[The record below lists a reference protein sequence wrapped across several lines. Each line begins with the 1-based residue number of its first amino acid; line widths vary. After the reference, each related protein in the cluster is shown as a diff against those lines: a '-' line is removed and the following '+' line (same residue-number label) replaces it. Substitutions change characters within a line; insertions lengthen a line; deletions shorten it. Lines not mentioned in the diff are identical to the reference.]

1 MRDGLLGSSSSRCRA
16 HLTPGAPPSS
26 RRGRNA
32 VPFCSPCQDALRPHL
47 PATPHLSADGSCQNP
62 AARARPACSL
72 LTFGERPYP
81 TRHPHFLLA
90 FPAASFPSSRWHGAP
105 HRIHAFSRFV
115 VCLPTQRSAA
125 GGRLCLGFRAESP
138 NRPLPPAPVQE
149 GPGVVPAAGG
159 GPVTLLGPGAGPVR
173 RPVGAQHLLEE
184 CVNGHRRPGPH
195 LVGLGTLAWGD
206 PHTSLG
212 VLPHSG
218 ARRPETGW
226 GFRPGQGSRWPKQ
239 WPVRRG
245 LWVWP
250 LTPLWG
256 QVAVQP
262 RAGPEHRGR
271 VACLVPR
278 SPERPVWASVS
289 PTGGRP
295 GPREVLREAA
305 PGQPPRPSQ
314 AHLQVGGDPRGAPG
328 SGLGGGG
335 PGRSGL
341 GVGLAQP
348 DAGV

>member
-1 MRDGLLGSSSSRCRA
+1 MGRPIEFMHLAGLWSVSPRRGRLPVGDCAWALGLRVP
-16 HLTPGAPPSS
+16 TAPPS
-26 RRGRNA
+26 
-32 VPFCSPCQDALRPHL
+32 
-47 PATPHLSADGSCQNP
+47 
-62 AARARPACSL
+62 
-72 LTFGERPYP
+72 
-81 TRHPHFLLA
+81 
-90 FPAASFPSSRWHGAP
+90 
-105 HRIHAFSRFV
+105 
-115 VCLPTQRSAA
+115 
-125 GGRLCLGFRAESP
+125 
-138 NRPLPPAPVQE
+138 APVQE

-159 GPVTLLGPGAGPVR
+159 GPVTLLGPGAGPVW

-218 ARRPETGW
+218 ARRPEAGW

-250 LTPLWG
+250 LTPPWG
-256 QVAVQP
+256 RVAVQP

-271 VACLVPR
+271 VARLVPR

-295 GPREVLREAA
+295 GPQGVLREAA

-341 GVGLAQP
+341 GAGMAQP